1 MSHSSWPR
9 KTLVSLA
16 SLACLA
22 ALAWPRLQ
30 PAMASAASAA
40 PAASAAASLQGRL
53 AALHDVAGQ
62 SAAAHLKAGRPTL
75 IKFWASWCPLCLS
88 QLQET
93 EGWAK
98 DARFAGANL
107 VTLASPGHLGEKKP
121 GQFEQW
127 YRGLDYPALPV
138 LIDNGGGLA
147 RALGVSVYP
156 SWAVLDANGQ
166 LARVVK
172 GSLNE
177 QQALALMANPDAD
190 LGKLQTAFY
199 KPGAQSGHSKKAQAM
214 NTRTI
219 YLAGGCFWG
228 LEAYFQRVPGVI
240 DAVSGYAN
248 GKSSARPSYED
259 VSYRHSG
266 HAETVRVTWD
276 ADRLSLQDILQYYLR
291 VVDPTSLNKQGND
304 RGEQY
309 RSGVYYTDAADQP
322 VIAAALAQEQKKH
335 QQPVVVENL
344 PLAHFHE
351 AEAYHQ
357 DYLLKNPNGYCHIDI
372 RKADEPLSGK
382 SDAQPAAQSAAQPA
396 ARWRKPEEATLRR
409 QLSAE
414 QYRVTQQ
421 SGTERAFSHAYDH
434 LFEPGI
440 YVDVVSG
447 EPLFSSADKF
457 NSGCGWPSFTRP
469 IEPAAVTEREDRSYN
484 MLRTEVRSRAA
495 DSHLGHVFDDGP
507 KDQGGLRYCIN
518 GASLR
523 FVPLEQMDAQGYG
536 AWKKAVTH

>member
-357 DYLLKNPNGYCHIDI
+357 DYLLKNPNGYCHIDLEQANNI
-372 RKADEPLSGK
+372 IIDPNDYPKP
-382 SDAQPAAQSAAQPA
+382 SDAELKAKLTP
-396 ARWRKPEEATLRR
+396 L
-409 QLSAE
+409 
-414 QYRVTQQ
+414 QYSVTQKKD
-421 SGTERAFSHAYDH
+421 TEHSFSNEYWDNK
-434 LFEPGI
+434 EPGL
-440 YVDVVSG
+440 YVDITTG
-447 EPLFSSADKF
+447 EPLFSSADKYD
-457 NSGCGWPSFTRP
+457 SGCGWPSFTKP
-469 IEPAAVTEREDRSYN
+469 IDKNVVTYN
-484 MLRTEVRSRAA
+484 TDTSFNMVRTEVLSRSGKA
-495 DSHLGHVFDDGP
+495 HLGHVFDDGP
-507 KDQGGLRYCIN
+507 KDKGGLRYCIN
-518 GASLR
+518 SAAIK
-523 FVPLEQMDAQGYG
+523 FIPLAKMEKENYGYLINLVKG
-536 AWKKAVTH
+536 KSHD

>member
-177 QQALALMANPDAD
+177 QQALALMASPDAD

-199 KPGAQSGHSKKAQAM
+199 KPGAQSGHSNKAQAM

-382 SDAQPAAQSAAQPA
+382 SDAQPAAQP
-396 ARWRKPEEATLRR
+396 
-409 QLSAE
+409 
-414 QYRVTQQ
+414 YRVTQQ

>member
-40 PAASAAASLQGRL
+40 PTASAAASLQGRL

-62 SAAAHLKAGRPTL
+62 PAAAHLKAGRPTL

-177 QQALALMANPDAD
+177 QQALALMASPDAD

-291 VVDPTSLNKQGND
+291 VVDPTSLNKQDND

-382 SDAQPAAQSAAQPA
+382 SDAQP
-396 ARWRKPEEATLRR
+396 EA
-409 QLSAE
+409 
-414 QYRVTQQ
+414 
-421 SGTERAFSHAYDH
+421 
-434 LFEPGI
+434 
-440 YVDVVSG
+440 
-447 EPLFSSADKF
+447 
-457 NSGCGWPSFTRP
+457 
-469 IEPAAVTEREDRSYN
+469 
-484 MLRTEVRSRAA
+484 
-495 DSHLGHVFDDGP
+495 
-507 KDQGGLRYCIN
+507 
-518 GASLR
+518 
-523 FVPLEQMDAQGYG
+523 
-536 AWKKAVTH
+536 